1 MATRRP
7 QSTGKKSTD
16 QPGEM
21 GFSVEIQREFD
32 VATKAWQERVFVKVF
47 AFARTSGLIAALGA
61 QRWQTLSV
69 LATYMNA
76 AGECFPSQ
84 EEIAQALGITR
95 SKAALRLKD
104 LLAFRWEGR
113 PLVVACRAR
122 APRSNG
128 RGGER
133 WENNRYTILP
143 VSGFTFGP
151 EQEPTPPAQ
160 DADSGRVCQERHIGQ
175 VRVYQTGD
183 TLRRH
188 TNKIQSKQDRRRPVC
203 SYSVDPGPGPD
214 DDRLT
219 AQTSDPKTAEL
230 QSLVKGIAPTAVP
243 SAQAAAAFI
252 KSAGGLAAAIASVSR
267 AAAGHR
273 RTKAAEPIRAWAFF
287 LAAADVADWQAAPS
301 KVPSPCPACRGQ
313 GLVFDLTGHLVP
325 CGLCAGAGRL
335 VTRDV
340 QAPTGG
346 GRGERGSASVG
357 AGRGPGAGQAV
368 DGPATEE
375 TPASPPGRPGP
386 AGPLHRL
393 PVAPGVRPVQA
404 PP

>member
-7 QSTGKKSTD
+7 LATGKKTTD
-16 QPGEM
+16 HPGET

-32 VATKAWQERVFVKVF
+32 LVTKAWQDRVFVKVF
-47 AFARTSGLIAALGA
+47 AFARTSGLIAAMGA

-69 LATYMNA
+69 LATYMDA
-76 AGECFPSQ
+76 AGGCFPSQ

-151 EQEPTPPAQ
+151 GQEPTPPAQ
-160 DADSGRVCQERHIGQ
+160 DADSGPMYHERHIGE
-175 VRVYQTGD
+175 VRMCQTRD

-188 TNKIQSKQDRRRPVC
+188 TNKIQFKQEHHRPVC
-203 SYSVDPGPGPD
+203 SYSVQAGAGPD

-219 AQTSDPKTAEL
+219 ALTLDPETAEL

-243 SAQAAAAFI
+243 SARAAAAFI
-252 KSAGGLAAAIASVSR
+252 KSAGGLAAAITSVNR
-267 AAAGHR
+267 AADGHR

-287 LAAADVADWQAAPS
+287 LAAADVADRQAAPS
-301 KVPSPCPACRGQ
+301 KVPGPCPACRGQ

-335 VTRDV
+335 VTRNGP
-340 QAPTGG
+340 APTGG
-346 GRGERGSASVG
+346 GQGERGSALVG
-357 AGRGPGAGQAV
+357 GGTG
-368 DGPATEE
+368 
-375 TPASPPGRPGP
+375 PGP

-393 PVAPGVRPVQA
+393 PVVPGVRPVQA